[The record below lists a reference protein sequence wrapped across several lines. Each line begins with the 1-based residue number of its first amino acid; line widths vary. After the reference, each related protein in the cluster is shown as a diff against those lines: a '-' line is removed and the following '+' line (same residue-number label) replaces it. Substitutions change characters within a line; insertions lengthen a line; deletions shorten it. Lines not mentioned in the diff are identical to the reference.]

1 MAKPNTRET
10 FKQYCLRKLGKPVIE
25 INVDDDQ
32 VEDRIDEGL
41 QYFQEYH
48 FDGVERTYMR
58 HQLTGSTVAVTS
70 VSGTFSNGEIITGGT
85 SGATATVSSANSTV
99 ITFSLAKDTDGISN
113 NNVSSSF
120 SDSETITGNNSG
132 ATATAGI
139 VTMGDIDN
147 HYITVSDNI
156 LGIINIFDINQGGS
170 TSSDLF
176 SFKYQ
181 FHFNEMPYLTAGSV
195 INYQQSMQHI
205 QLINDIF
212 VGKKPIRY
220 QKHTNRLYLDLD
232 WENNDVEID
241 DYIVAEVYSILDPAS
256 YADVYNDLFL
266 KKYVTALIKR
276 QWGANLIKYDGV
288 QLPGGTTLNGRQLFD
303 DAQQEIREVEEE
315 MNSRHELPVDFI
327 VAPGPF

>member
-1 MAKPNTRET
+1 MAKPTTRET
-10 FKQYCLRKLGKPVIE
+10 LKQYCLRKLGKPVIE

-32 VEDRIDEGL
+32 VEDRIDEGI

-70 VSGTFSNGEIITGGT
+70 VSDTFSNGEIITGGT
-85 SGATATVSSANSTV
+85 SGATATVSSANSSV
-99 ITFSLAKDTDGISN
+99 ITFSHAKDSDNISN

-120 SDSETITGNNSG
+120 SDSETITGNTSG
-132 ATATAGI
+132 ATATAGT

-256 YADVYNDLFL
+256 YEDVYNDMFL

-303 DAQQEIREVEEE
+303 DALQEIKEVEEE

>member
-1 MAKPNTRET
+1 MAKPTTRET
-10 FKQYCLRKLGKPVIE
+10 LKQYCLRKLGKPVIE

-70 VSGTFSNGEIITGGT
+70 VSDTFSNGEIITGGT

-99 ITFSLAKDTDGISN
+99 ITFSHAKDTDGISN

-132 ATATAGI
+132 ATATAGT

-232 WENNDVEID
+232 WENDDVEID

-256 YADVYNDLFL
+256 YADVYNDMFL
-266 KKYVTALIKR
+266 KRYVTALIKR

-303 DAQQEIREVEEE
+303 DALQEIKEVEEE